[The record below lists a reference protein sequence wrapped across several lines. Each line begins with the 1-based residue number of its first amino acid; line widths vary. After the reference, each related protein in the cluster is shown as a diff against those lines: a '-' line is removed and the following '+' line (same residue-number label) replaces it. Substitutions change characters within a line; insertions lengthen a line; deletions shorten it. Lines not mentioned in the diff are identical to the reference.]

1 VSEEHMTQRQQ
12 MLASV
17 GLAAVVLA
25 AIAVR
30 ASVQF
35 GTRLMPGM
43 NGAYYLVQ
51 ARAVIEKGH
60 LAEHDMP
67 LIFWL
72 QAGLARLV
80 QALSIL
86 TLDSSIMLASKLFDS
101 IVPALAAIPA
111 FLLALRW
118 PGSQHSV
125 WAGIAV
131 AALAVISSGPL
142 RMVGDFQKNALGMVW
157 VLSCAYCMQQG
168 LDRRSWR
175 HLAAAG
181 LFLELVGV
189 THIGAFGVTLALVVL
204 VVLAWALLASGRP
217 RRALLAI
224 GGGVVGLAALLGVL
238 MILGDSARITRLLTT
253 LAAPLSLFRSSGM
266 GGSVHMGTWL
276 RLQDPQTFILSG
288 AMVLAAVAVLIW
300 RRHQIQPWERA
311 LVVASAVLALFLSSP
326 FLSQDMSSRFQL
338 MAFAPA
344 VILVSFVAARSGI
357 PALRFALVISII
369 AVVLATVPATVRS
382 PNGPS
387 IVEASYTELAS
398 LQTSITNPSHTLIIA
413 RHGLEW
419 WAAWTLHTDVAQ
431 ATAVT
436 DADWTTYA
444 SVLYLQE
451 TGNGRG
457 AGMGLTGMPGRSQA
471 PAGSAS
477 TRPALPARMPP
488 TGTLPVQPGLPSG
501 TAPGLRGGFGGIT
514 LPSDASTLYSGTYF
528 TLSSLPTPVTASA
541 NPCGGL

>member
-1 VSEEHMTQRQQ
+1 MSEEYARRHEWV
-12 MLASV
+12 LASV
-17 GLAAVVLA
+17 GLAVVVLA

-35 GTRLMPGM
+35 GTKLMPGM

-51 ARAVIEKGH
+51 VRAVIEKGH

-72 QAGLARLV
+72 QAGLARIV
-80 QALSIL
+80 QALSTL
-86 TLDSSIMLASKLFDS
+86 TLDSSIMLLSKLFDS

-111 FLLALRW
+111 FLLAMRW
-118 PGSQHSV
+118 PGSRHSV
-125 WAGIAV
+125 WAGV
-131 AALAVISSGPL
+131 TAATLAVLSFGPL
-142 RMVGDFQKNALGMVW
+142 RMVGDFQKNALGMLW
-157 VLSCAYCMQQG
+157 VLSCAYCLQQG

-175 HLAAAG
+175 YLAAAG
-181 LFLELVGV
+181 LFLGLVGV

-224 GGGVVGLAALLGVL
+224 GGGAVGLAGLLGVL
-238 MILGDSARITRLLTT
+238 MILGDSARITRLLTV

-266 GGSVHMGTWL
+266 GGSVRMGTWL

-288 AMVLAAVAVLIW
+288 AMALAAVAVLIW
-300 RRHQIQPWERA
+300 RRHQIQPWERT

-326 FLSQDMSSRFQL
+326 FLSQDMASRFQL
-338 MAFAPA
+338 MAFAPV
-344 VILVSFVAARSGI
+344 VILVSFVSARSGN
-357 PALRFALVISII
+357 PALRSALVIGTI
-369 AVVLATVPATVRS
+369 AVVLATVPAIVRS
-382 PNGPS
+382 STSPS
-387 IVEASYTELAS
+387 IPEESYTELRG
-398 LQTSITNPSHTLIIA
+398 LQTSITDPSHTLIIA

-419 WAAWTLHTDVAQ
+419 WAAWALRTDVAQ

-436 DADWTTYA
+436 DADWTTYT

-471 PAGSAS
+471 PAGSAF
-477 TRPALPARMPP
+477 TRPAPPA
-488 TGTLPVQPGLPSG
+488 GTLPVQPGLPSG

-514 LPSDASTLYSGTYF
+514 LPSDASTLHSGTYF
-528 TLSSLPTPVTASA
+528 TLSSLPTPVTVRG
-541 NPCGGL
+541 NPGGGL